1 MAATAY
7 DNFLFVHRFTVVHKN
22 NVTMKLAIVLLVLL
36 PLALAAPDKRFL
48 LNCKLRECSFFQ

>member
-1 MAATAY
+1 MAATVY
-7 DNFLFVHRFTVVHKN
+7 DNFFLVYRFTVVHKKT
-22 NVTMKLAIVLLVLL
+22 VTMKLAIVVLVLL